1 MSLYIFSIY
10 IYIENKFLTKH
21 SHREALFMVWQRQI
35 SEMFQGLASW

>member
-1 MSLYIFSIY
+1 MSLYIY

-21 SHREALFMVWQRQI
+21 GQGEAVFMVWHRQI